1 MTFDKLPGQENI
13 KNHLK
18 KGIENGRIPHA
29 QIFSGNEGS
38 GTLISAISYANE
50 LLQSKS
56 SDAVGSALKVSKLA
70 HPDLHFVFP
79 VSTTDKV
86 KRHPVSGHFM
96 EEWRTFVLNQNFGD
110 YYDWLKHLGI
120 DKKQAQIGVDEA
132 EDLLKKINLKSY
144 EGGYKIVIIWQA
156 DRLNSSASNKLLK
169 LIEEPPKDTV
179 FLLITSNYESI
190 INTIQSRCQLIEF
203 PRIDASSLLVY
214 LKQIYPDKT
223 ESEINLAI
231 NQSEGNLALALKNL
245 VNSEGQNQ
253 FEQWFITWIR
263 AAFKA
268 KGDASVIEKLIDWSN
283 EIASVGRENQ
293 KQFLNYCIS
302 FFRQALLVNYGVS
315 EIGHLTTK
323 TPGFDISKFAPYIH
337 GSNINAIIQE
347 LDEASYHI
355 ERNGNAKLI
364 LLDCSIKL
372 TRLLHQKE

>member
-13 KNHLK
+13 KTHLK

-38 GTLISAISYANE
+38 GTLIAAISYANE

-86 KRHPVSGHFM
+86 KRHPISGHFM

-110 YYDWLKHLGI
+110 YYDWLKHLGV

-132 EDLLKKINLKSY
+132 EDLLKKINLKPY

-179 FLLITSNYESI
+179 FLLITSNYENI

-203 PRIDASSLLVY
+203 PRIDTSSLSAY
-214 LKQIYPDKT
+214 LKQIHPDKT

-337 GSNINAIIQE
+337 GSNINAIVQE
-347 LDEASYHI
+347 LNEASYHI

>member
-1 MTFDKLPGQENI
+1 MV
-13 KNHLK
+13 H
-18 KGIENGRIPHA
+18 
-29 QIFSGNEGS
+29 
-38 GTLISAISYANE
+38 
-50 LLQSKS
+50 
-56 SDAVGSALKVSKLA
+56 
-70 HPDLHFVFP
+70 
-79 VSTTDKV
+79 
-86 KRHPVSGHFM
+86 
-96 EEWRTFVLNQNFGD
+96 
-110 YYDWLKHLGI
+110 
-120 DKKQAQIGVDEA
+120 
-132 EDLLKKINLKSY
+132 
-144 EGGYKIVIIWQA
+144 
-156 DRLNSSASNKLLK
+156 
-169 LIEEPPKDTV
+169 
-179 FLLITSNYESI
+179 
-190 INTIQSRCQLIEF
+190 
-203 PRIDASSLLVY
+203 
-214 LKQIYPDKT
+214 
-223 ESEINLAI
+223 
-231 NQSEGNLALALKNL
+231 
-245 VNSEGQNQ
+245 SEGQNQ